1 MLCPHLTLYGLH
13 AKKEQNGVVKNY
25 LTLWDEGWLKA
36 PITVIGE
43 HIQGAKSE
51 FAKVRLTLNPAKA
64 FEVEDCVED
73 KEELEKLNVGWPD
86 SFIIGMLDVLMK
98 AEPDP
103 LTKVRVTLEQVWY
116 HDADSSREAFCNAG
130 RDAGRKIIAVI
141 DRRRS

>member
-1 MLCPHLTLYGLH
+1 MACTPRGNKT
-13 AKKEQNGVVKNY
+13 ESNY
-25 LTLWDEGWLKA
+25 LTLWDEGWQGRNSRILKA

-43 HIQGAKSE
+43 RIQGAKSE
-51 FAKVRLTLNPAKA
+51 FAKVRLTLNPAKT
-64 FEVEDCVED
+64 FEVEDRVED

-86 SFIIGMLDVLMK
+86 SFILGMLDALMN

-103 LTKVRVTLEQVWY
+103 LTEVRVTLEQVWY
-116 HDADSSREAFCNAG
+116 HDADSSREAFRNEG